1 MRGLLTL
8 LTAGV
13 LGGCADEFPTATHPA
28 TPVDPV
34 TFEVRLPWSAFASN
48 LRVLGGFGTPAQAGT
63 GLLAHQFAGE
73 LEARTLVRFPNLPR
87 SASVLD
93 SLGTTR
99 TDTLL
104 SFIGSNVIVRFDTTS
119 ATNTGPVLLRVDRVD
134 GPWDAGSTTWEL
146 AVDSGA
152 VRTPWPQP
160 GGGPLVD
167 YASGAWDPSTGPETI
182 MPLDSA
188 ETAFLRDTL
197 QENRGLMLTLESAG
211 HRLEVEEILL
221 QLQVVPSVNPDS
233 VLFVDIE
240 PAQLTYIY
248 TPAAD
253 PPPANELRAGGVP
266 AWRSVL
272 TLGLPA
278 NVAGTAAVC
287 ARTTCPILLTADRVN
302 HASLLL
308 TTKPGDPAFAP
319 TDTMEFE
326 IRGVLAPE
334 FLPKSPVAS
343 PLFIDSIGEPVGT
356 TIFPNAFRPGSTR
369 VVELPITPLL
379 RDLIAGG
386 EGGIF
391 RPTPTITLMEV
402 LEPISFSLGTFVGPG
417 QPGEP
422 VLRLVLTISD
432 PVGLP

>member
-1 MRGLLTL
+1 MRGLFTL

-13 LGGCADEFPTATHPA
+13 LGACADEFPTATHPT

-48 LRVLGGFGTPAQAGT
+48 LRVLGGFGSPAEAGT
-63 GLLAHQFAGE
+63 GLVAHQFGGE
-73 LEARTLVRFPNLPR
+73 LEARTLFRFPNLPR

-119 ATNTGPVLLRVDRVD
+119 ATNTGPVFLRLDRVD
-134 GPWDAGSTTWEL
+134 GPWDVGSTTWEL
-146 AVDSGA
+146 AVDSAA
-152 VRTPWPQP
+152 VRIPWPQP
-160 GGGPLVD
+160 GGGPLVNFS
-167 YASGAWDPSTGPETI
+167 SGSWDPVTGRESI
-182 MPLDSA
+182 MLLDSV

-197 QENRGLMLTLESAG
+197 QANRGLMLTLESTG
-211 HRLEVEEILL
+211 HRLDVEEVVL

-233 VLFVDIE
+233 VFFVDIE
-240 PAQLTYIY
+240 STQLTYIY
-248 TPAAD
+248 TPAPDA
-253 PPPANELRAGGVP
+253 PAANELRAGGVP

-278 NVAGTAAVC
+278 TVAGTPAIC
-287 ARTTCPILLTADRVN
+287 ARTSCPIQLTAERVN
-302 HASLLL
+302 HAGLLL
-308 TTKPGDPAFAP
+308 TTKPGDPVFLP

-343 PLFIDSIGEPVGT
+343 PLFVDTAGLPAGTSILPS
-356 TIFPNAFRPGSTR
+356 AFRQGSAR

-379 RDLIAGG
+379 RDLIAGVEDG
-386 EGGIF
+386 VF
-391 RPTPTITLMEV
+391 RPTPTVTLMEV
-402 LEPISFSLGTFVGPG
+402 LEPLSFSLGTFVGPG